1 MALAAQRRPASGTTG
16 RSGALFLLAL
26 SSLAVASLPAA
37 NAQFRMNMG
46 GGFGGGGRRRQAPPP
61 PPPEPEI
68 DLYEVLGLDE
78 DCTDKEIK
86 KAFRK
91 LSLKYHPDKNPGNEE
106 AAKMF
111 SGISE
116 AYEILSDESKK
127 YQYDFG
133 GMAAVKKGDQPDQMS
148 MFGGLFGGGQQ
159 NSNKGPDM
167 QMTFSVTLEQM
178 YNGAQMATEIDR
190 RVVCRGCKGKKAKG
204 KEKCKLCGRCPN
216 EVRMVQRQMG
226 PGFMVQQQEEVK
238 SEERCKQ
245 EKKEIELLVERG
257 ATDGTEQRFPHLS
270 EQKPGQVPGDV
281 VIIMKQKKHARFER
295 RGDHLHYTMKISL
308 KESLTGFSKDIK
320 HLDGHM
326 VRVERAAVTRPFLTE
341 VKQGEGMP
349 VHEVPSQFGDM
360 HVTFEVEFPRTLS
373 SLQMETLRTLL

>member
-1 MALAAQRRPASGTTG
+1 MANGFLLLLVLVALAAT
-16 RSGALFLLAL
+16 
-26 SSLAVASLPAA
+26 SLPPVD
-37 NAQFRMNMG
+37 AQFRMN
-46 GGFGGGGRRRQAPPP
+46 FGGGGQRQRRQAPPP

-68 DLYEVLGLDE
+68 DLYAVLGVDE

-91 LSLKYHPDKNPGNEE
+91 LSLKYHPDKNLGAGSAE

-111 SGISE
+111 DSISS

-148 MFGGLFGGGQQ
+148 MFGGMFGGGQQ

-178 YNGAQMATEIDR
+178 YNGAEMVTEIER
-190 RVVCRGCKGKKAKG
+190 RIVCRGCKGKKAKG
-204 KEKCKLCGRCPN
+204 KEKCKSCGRCPN

-238 SEERCKQ
+238 SEERCKN

-257 ATDGTEQRFPHLS
+257 ASDGTEQRFPHAS

-281 VIIMKQKKHARFER
+281 IIIMKQKKHDRFER
-295 RGDHLHYTMKISL
+295 RGDHLHYTMKITL
-308 KESLTGFSKDIK
+308 KESLTGFTQDVQ
-320 HLDGHM
+320 HLDGHT
-326 VRVERAAVTRPFLTE
+326 VRVERKGVTKPFLTE
-341 VKQGEGMP
+341 VKEGEGMP

-373 SLQMETLRTLL
+373 AEQMETLRSIL